1 MFARE
6 LFKDVGAA
14 CAIGILD
21 LINKNK
27 INRIVKSEFENLQNV
42 YSMIATKVLE
52 NPQFK
57 MDYKLKKDIKSI
69 FQSKDFEIFKK
80 YAKIFTFNLK
90 KADPNQNSNHRSSK
104 LPAIKQ
110 DNSRANM
117 NKYFEK
123 LASNEIQ
130 RLNTQPSNNP
140 PHTTK
145 IDTCKTEPSIIELH
159 NLKHLVNNTTNNNN
173 SNLTGISGIKEVV
186 INDKDDVYD
195 SVQT

>member
-1 MFARE
+1 
-6 LFKDVGAA
+6 
-14 CAIGILD
+14 
-21 LINKNK
+21 
-27 INRIVKSEFENLQNV
+27 
-42 YSMIATKVLE
+42 MIATKVLE

-80 YAKIFTFNLK
+80 YAKMFTFNLK

-123 LASNEIQ
+123 LANNEIQ
-130 RLNTQPSNNP
+130 RLNTQPSNNNNSHP
-140 PHTTK
+140 TNK
-145 IDTCKTEPSIIELH
+145 IESCKTEPSIIELH
-159 NLKHLVNNTTNNNN
+159 NLKHLINN
-173 SNLTGISGIKEVV
+173 SNNKTNSNLNGINGIKEVV
-186 INDKDDVYD
+186 INEKDDVYD
-195 SVQT
+195 SVQTYEYTSESKKRGSNLQQ